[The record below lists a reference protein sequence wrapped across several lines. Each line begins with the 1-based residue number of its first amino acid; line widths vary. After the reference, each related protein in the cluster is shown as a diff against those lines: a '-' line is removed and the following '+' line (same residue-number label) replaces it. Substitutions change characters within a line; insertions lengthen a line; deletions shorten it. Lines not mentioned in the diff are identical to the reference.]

1 MYDNLYLAWRY
12 LQYQKWRT
20 GLLVACVA
28 LVIYLPVALYL
39 IIRQTHFRLMER
51 SVDTPLVLGA
61 RGSPLEL
68 VLNTLYFESRSP
80 PTITVGDLD
89 RIDRQLAQLV
99 VPLHVRFRARQY
111 PIVGTTYDYFAVRSL
126 QASQGRFFGML
137 GECVLGASVAR
148 RLGLKVGDT
157 LLSSP
162 ESFVTLAGVY
172 PLKMHVVGIL
182 APTGGADDRAVFVDI
197 KTAWVIEGLG
207 HGHQDL
213 TTLENSGQ
221 ILSRTQREITANASV
236 MQYNEITAEN
246 VHTFHFHG
254 DPAKFPLTAAIVL
267 PRDERSATLLVG
279 RFSLPDAPL
288 QLVVPTTV
296 IGHLMDTVFAVR
308 RYLLAAALL
317 VNLATLIA
325 VGLIFALTVR
335 LRRREIETLVKLGAS
350 PWRIR
355 AILGCEL
362 LLVLCIA
369 AVTAGALAWLS
380 TSSSTIVLR
389 LILRS

>member
-1 MYDNLYLAWRY
+1 
-12 LQYQKWRT
+12 
-20 GLLVACVA
+20 
-28 LVIYLPVALYL
+28 
-39 IIRQTHFRLMER
+39 
-51 SVDTPLVLGA
+51 
-61 RGSPLEL
+61 
-68 VLNTLYFESRSP
+68 
-80 PTITVGDLD
+80 
-89 RIDRQLAQLV
+89 
-99 VPLHVRFRARQY
+99 
-111 PIVGTTYDYFAVRSL
+111 
-126 QASQGRFFGML
+126 
-137 GECVLGASVAR
+137 
-148 RLGLKVGDT
+148 
-157 LLSSP
+157 
-162 ESFVTLAGVY
+162 
-172 PLKMHVVGIL
+172 
-182 APTGGADDRAVFVDI
+182 
-197 KTAWVIEGLG
+197 
-207 HGHQDL
+207 
-213 TTLENSGQ
+213 
-221 ILSRTQREITANASV
+221 

-288 QLVVPTTV
+288 QLVTPTTV

-380 TSSSTIVLR
+380 TSSSTILLR